1 VDSFQ
6 MISGSLAISR
16 RPRDI
21 RDAFRG
27 TSEGIFPSFPCALSN
42 FYLLFPS
49 FPFLFSFFYQQKLS
63 IDSLAH
69 LSSIFYEDS
78 LRFTSLLRN
87 SMFIDDSSVV
97 RDVT

>member
-1 VDSFQ
+1 

-16 RPRDI
+16 RPRDM

-27 TSEGIFPSFPCALSN
+27 TSEGISSSFPCVLSN
-42 FYLLFPS
+42 FYLLFPF
-49 FPFLFSFFYQQKLS
+49 FPYLSSFFYRQKLS
-63 IDSLAH
+63 IDSLALTH

-87 SMFIDDSSVV
+87 FMFINDSSVV
-97 RDVT
+97 HDVT